1 MLNETISSRLN
12 KKRVKMLKTLKNKT
26 IKLSLITALAIPSI
40 TYAVSSAGFIDS
52 SSESTTAGFE
62 NPSFESQIARIN
74 IGINFVRLNTDII
87 ERMPISAD
95 AKWVDKVS
103 HIMTTD
109 MYKETIHS
117 DAIKNDPYYSTV
129 LLTNVILR
137 RPALSV
143 SPLTARMFYEANT
156 IYKNPTNGYKGYHI
170 PNMSE
175 FPSVKNMKSY
185 VTFKEDP
192 KVAIIDV
199 EATKHKRYSDV
210 VKATISLL
218 PDGLQEDIKSAKDDY
233 AQQKKVYETA
243 LQATEDT
250 KAWLD
255 DDKNAHN
262 PNYSTKK
269 EQLKTLKADQDAKE
283 DVMDKKEEAYYML
296 LDSGA
301 DAIASNFDESK
312 VPLAKKLEKL
322 LDTVDNNAM
331 GAESMFVSATVGI
344 VRGYGTIKDELR
356 AIMMAQALTTLVGNQ
371 KEFLIERYQRMGIG
385 ALMAIPN
392 IAIGTYYAA
401 SQSGEIGHYQG
412 IVDSV
417 LEAGKVAQ
425 EARDAQ
431 EAEKKA
437 NKQ

>member
-1 MLNETISSRLN
+1 MIKSI
-12 KKRVKMLKTLKNKT
+12 KNT
-26 IKLSLITALAIPSI
+26 SVKLSLVAMLAIPSMG
-40 TYAVSSAGFIDS
+40 YAASGAGFIDG
-52 SSESTTAGFE
+52 SSESSSAYLE
-62 NPSFESQIARIN
+62 NPSFEAQIARIN
-74 IGINFVRLNTDII
+74 VGINLVRLNTDII

-95 AKWVDKVS
+95 AQWVDKVS
-103 HIMTTD
+103 HVMTTD

-117 DAIKNDPYYSTV
+117 DVIKNDPYYSTV

-175 FPSVKNMKSY
+175 FPSVKNLKSY

-199 EATKHKRYSDV
+199 EASKSKRYSDV
-210 VKATISLL
+210 VKATIALL
-218 PDGLQEDIKSAKDDY
+218 PDGLQEDVNSAKKDY
-233 AQQKKVYETA
+233 VEQKKVYEKA
-243 LQATEDT
+243 LQATKDRE
-250 KAWLD
+250 AWLD
-255 DDKNAHN
+255 DDKNAHD
-262 PNYSTKK
+262 PQYATKK
-269 EQLKTLKADQDAKE
+269 EELKTLQADQDAKE
-283 DVMDKKEEAYYML
+283 AVMDKKEEAYYML

-301 DAIASNFDESK
+301 EAIASNFDESK

-322 LDTVDNNAM
+322 LDTVDNNAI
-331 GAESMFVSATVGI
+331 GAGSMFVSASVGMLK
-344 VRGYGTIKDELR
+344 GYGELQKELK
-356 AIMMAQALTTLVGNQ
+356 AIVAAQALTTLVGNQ
-371 KEFLIERYQRMGIG
+371 KEFLIERYKRMGIG

-392 IAIGTYYAA
+392 IAIGTYYAT
-401 SQSGEIGHYQG
+401 SQSSEVGHYQG

-425 EARDAQ
+425 EAK

-437 NKQ
+437 NK